1 MQQAAAATYGAAY
14 GMQPQYYQGMY
25 RAATYGNYPYYGNYG
40 TMPTYPQSPSS
51 MPVTTTPT
59 VTPESK
65 ASKKGEFSLPGSKE
79 KQVKSMME
87 KWSTFKDESKGL

>member
-1 MQQAAAATYGAAY
+1 MLLAVTIILCVMQ
-14 GMQPQYYQGMY
+14 
-25 RAATYGNYPYYGNYG
+25 
-40 TMPTYPQSPSS
+40 
-51 MPVTTTPT
+51 
-59 VTPESK
+59 